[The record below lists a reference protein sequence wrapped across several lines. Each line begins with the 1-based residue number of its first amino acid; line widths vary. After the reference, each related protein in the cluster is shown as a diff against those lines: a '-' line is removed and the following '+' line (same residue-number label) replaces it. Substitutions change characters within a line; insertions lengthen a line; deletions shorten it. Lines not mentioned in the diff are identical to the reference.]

1 MCSNLLNL
9 KMGIFFFRF
18 FFFILLYEACGS
30 MWLMLFLH
38 RTELMN
44 GETGILN
51 LFLCHPWDN
60 NALEN

>member
-1 MCSNLLNL
+1 
-9 KMGIFFFRF
+9 
-18 FFFILLYEACGS
+18 